1 VNKDFWRYVAGAL
14 FTFAFI
20 STVVTLIFSSGDK
33 TALTTVV
40 IVMTGALIL
49 IAILPKVQGFT
60 IGLQGVEARL
70 GQAENAIREQKEEV
84 KTLNSK
90 VKQIEEKINFE
101 PSTALTPN
109 LEQELNSSLS
119 SFRAYL
125 QELGF
130 EPPEEGQVSVRVEPK
145 PEFSGSFYDP
155 LSHRIV
161 VSEDF
166 ASDKDFAL
174 REYTNH
180 ALLLIVKVDVVEM
193 STACQEFESG
203 LAYYFPCS
211 FKDNPL
217 FAPVLAKKFPE
228 HYIWGL
234 NNNQKFTKLRSSF
247 RINGD
252 LQGEIWGAAFWEM
265 RELLGQAPADKL
277 LFNTWSALQPSDV
290 SNKKRIHFAKRLLEI
305 AAYGGGNHVSRIQAI
320 FERRGLKFSDQ

>member
-1 VNKDFWRYVAGAL
+1 
-14 FTFAFI
+14 
-20 STVVTLIFSSGDK
+20 
-33 TALTTVV
+33 
-40 IVMTGALIL
+40 MTGALIL